1 MENKKAPQRAGKPTF
16 MGIEDQIDPYRVL
29 VSIQRPVIK
38 AEMTG
43 RCSRSSLAFPLLV
56 WFPLLV
62 QTAARSSRLMQR
74 GRGKWWILPWGLLH

>member
-1 MENKKAPQRAGKPTF
+1 

-43 RCSRSSLAFPLLV
+43 RCSRSSLEFPLLV

-62 QTAARSSRLMQR
+62 KILQTYAEGVGQVVDVAV
-74 GRGKWWILPWGLLH
+74 GTVAPCLLYSDWSCF

>member
-1 MENKKAPQRAGKPTF
+1 

-43 RCSRSSLAFPLLV
+43 RCSRSSLEFPLLV

-62 QTAARSSRLMQR
+62 KILQTYAEGGGASSGCCSGDCRTM
-74 GRGKWWILPWGLLH
+74 PPLL